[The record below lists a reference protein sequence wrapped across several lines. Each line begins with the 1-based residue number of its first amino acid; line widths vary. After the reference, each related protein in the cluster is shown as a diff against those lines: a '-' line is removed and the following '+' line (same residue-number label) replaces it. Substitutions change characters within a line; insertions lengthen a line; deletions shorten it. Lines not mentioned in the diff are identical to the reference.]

1 MGSTNATVFRLRATL
16 DNGLT
21 VLLHENRAAK
31 VVAFQAWVQTGSAD
45 EKPDEAGIAHVFE
58 HMLFKGT
65 ARRRVGQI
73 AQEVEGA
80 GGEINA
86 WTSFDQTVY
95 HLVLASRYFDTGLDV
110 LADAIFNSSFDPIE
124 LERELKVVLEE
135 IKQGEDNP
143 ARVVTQALFAA
154 AYTEHPYRRPVI
166 GFEKI
171 VKGFTR
177 DKLLDFFQRW
187 YVPSNMALVVVG
199 DFDQAEALKKIQRAF
214 GQGAQKPV
222 NRPTRSE
229 PPQKGARMAMVT
241 QDVREAQL
249 TFAYH
254 IPGLLHE
261 DVPALD
267 IAAIILG
274 QGDSCRLNL
283 EVKRNRQLVTDVY
296 GYTYTPR
303 DTGLFVVGATLP
315 PKGLPEASRAM
326 LTELQRMADE
336 PVSEAELSKARSV
349 VESDAVYQKET
360 VQGFARKLG
369 FYETVAGGL
378 AFEDEYLRRVQALTP
393 AILQRTLA
401 KYIRVD
407 NLTFAGLWPDADKE
421 RGAARARQLE
431 AELLAVATEVHSA
444 PNRKRRPTLGPGAE
458 VVRHKL
464 PSGATVLIKPDA
476 SVPLI
481 AVRAVWNGGLR
492 YEDPRT
498 SGTNN
503 LLASL
508 LTRGTSKRSAEQIM
522 HEVEGM
528 AGALAGF
535 SGRNSFG
542 CRAELLA
549 KHWERGLEMMAEC
562 ILDPAFAED
571 ELEKERRQ
579 VLDELHAQQDNLSA
593 VVFRAFNEELY
604 KKHPYRLDVLGNKDT
619 VKELTPRK
627 LADFYKRYYPPSEMT
642 LAVVGDVD
650 PHAFVTKA
658 SKLFDTP
665 PTRSKPPKVPVE
677 PPRPAT
683 GPVEVVRHLPKQQAH
698 LVVGF
703 PGTTVSA
710 QDRYPLEVLSTIL
723 SGQGG
728 RLFLELR
735 DKQGLAYRVSAFSL
749 EGLDPGYFAVYMAC
763 SPENLP
769 AARAGIDRELGL
781 MRDELVPEE
790 ELARAK
796 RYLVGS
802 HDIGLQRKSALS
814 SIIAFN
820 ECYGLGWDEY
830 LRYAPAILAVTA
842 ADVRRIART
851 YLDPRKSVIAL
862 VTPPA
867 AKAVKAVKPKAETKT
882 SKKQKQPAAKKQL
895 AKKQPAKKQP
905 AKKR

>member
-1 MGSTNATVFRLRATL
+1 LRATL

-45 EKPDEAGIAHVFE
+45 EMPDEAGIAHVFE

-143 ARVVTQALFAA
+143 ARVVTQALFAS

-166 GFEKI
+166 GFEH
-171 VKGFTR
+171 VVRGFTR
-177 DKLLDFFQRW
+177 DKLLDFFARW

-199 DFDQAEALKKIQRAF
+199 DFDQSEALTKIQAAF
-214 GQGAQKPV
+214 GNNRGRQV
-222 NRPTRSE
+222 VRPTRSE
-229 PPQKGARMAMVT
+229 PPQSSPRMTVLT
-241 QDVREAQL
+241 QDVREAQI

-254 IPGLLHE
+254 IPGLLH
-261 DVPALD
+261 DDIPALD
-267 IAAIILG
+267 VAAIILG
-274 QGDSCRLNL
+274 QGDSSRLNL
-283 EVKRNRQLVTDVY
+283 EVKRARQLVTDVY

-303 DTGLFVVGATLP
+303 DRGLFVIGATLP
-315 PKGLPEASRAM
+315 PRGVPDAARAM
-326 LTELQRMADE
+326 LHELVRMTEE
-336 PVSEAELSKARSV
+336 SVSEAELAKARSV
-349 VESDAVYQKET
+349 VESDAIYQKET

-378 AFEDEYLRRVQALTP
+378 QFEEEYHRRVQALTP
-393 AILQRTLA
+393 AVLRQTLA
-401 KYIRVD
+401 RYVRLD
-407 NLTFAGLWPDADKE
+407 ALTGAALWPDADKE
-421 RGAARARQLE
+421 RGKTRAKALE
-431 AELLAVATEVHSA
+431 GELLAVAREVHGTR
-444 PNRKRRPTLGPGAE
+444 PPRRTPTLGPGAE
-458 VVRHKL
+458 VVRTKL
-464 PSGATVLIKPDA
+464 ACGATVLVKPDA
-476 SVPLI
+476 SVPLV

-492 YEDPRT
+492 YEDPRV
-498 SGTNN
+498 SGINN

-508 LTRGTSKRSAEQIM
+508 LTRGTKTMSAEAIM

-542 CRAELLA
+542 VREELVA
-549 KHWERGLEMMAEC
+549 RHWERGLEMMADC
-562 ILDPAFAED
+562 ILHPAFAED

-579 VLDELHAQQDNLSA
+579 VLDELHAQEDNLSA
-593 VVFRAFNEELY
+593 VVFRAFSEELY
-604 KKHPYRLDVLGNKDT
+604 RKHPYRMDVLGTKDT
-619 VKELTPRK
+619 VSEMTPRR
-627 LADFYKRYYPPSEMT
+627 LAEYYRKYYPPGDMVLS
-642 LAVVGDVD
+642 VVGDVD
-650 PHAFVTKA
+650 PTAFVAKA
-658 SKLFDTP
+658 NALFDLSDLAPRGKGRRKSP
-665 PTRSKPPKVPVE
+665 PVPVE
-677 PPRPAT
+677 PARSAS
-683 GPVEVVRHLPKQQAH
+683 GPVEVLRHLPKQQAH

-703 PGTTVSA
+703 PGTTVA
-710 QDRYPLEVLSTIL
+710 AADRYPLEVLSTIL

-749 EGLDPGYFAVYMAC
+749 EGIDPGYFAVYMAC

-769 AARAGIDRELGL
+769 AARAGIDRELKL
-781 MRDELVPEE
+781 LRDDLVGDE
-790 ELARAK
+790 ELERAK

-814 SIIAFN
+814 STIAFN

-830 LRYAPAILAVTA
+830 LRYAPAVLAVTA
-842 ADVRRIART
+842 NDVRRIARS
-851 YLDPRKSVIAL
+851 YLDPQKSVIAL
-862 VTPPA
+862 VTPKAPASPRKPRKPSKRSKPSKPSKPA
-867 AKAVKAVKPKAETKT
+867 AKLPAR
-882 SKKQKQPAAKKQL
+882 AAKK
-895 AKKQPAKKQP
+895 PR
-905 AKKR
+905 KRR